1 MLSGVHDVDEREERR
16 DRGREVS
23 NLTTLNTQRLQSS
36 IILFPNNKQ
45 RGNIVIT
52 KLAVS
57 IFKMKITD

>member
-16 DRGREVS
+16 DHGREVS
-23 NLTTLNTQRLQSS
+23 NLTTQNTQRLQSS

-57 IFKMKITD
+57 IFKMKIAD